1 MVIVWWILFRK
12 IKWIFSIRHVGEI
25 LLFSGM
31 QFDWKDAS
39 VKSTSR
45 IKDEDDTDFES
56 TKKFR

>member
-1 MVIVWWILFRK
+1 MRQ
-12 IKWIFSIRHVGEI
+12 VGEI
-25 LLFSGM
+25 LLFWAM

-39 VKSTSR
+39 VKSTSL